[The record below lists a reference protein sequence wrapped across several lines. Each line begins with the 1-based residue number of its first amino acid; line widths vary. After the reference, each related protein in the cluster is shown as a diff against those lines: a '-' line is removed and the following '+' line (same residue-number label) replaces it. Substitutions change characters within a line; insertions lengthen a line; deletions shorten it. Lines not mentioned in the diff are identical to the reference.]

1 MTFPSE
7 NARILSRSL
16 CTLGQNP
23 WHLSLKI
30 GKVNDCDLFTQS
42 QLTHLQSCRHQ
53 RWFCHKTSSLDAKPL
68 WCLCNVAVSSYLDQ
82 NQEVRQ
88 SNWVCWFNQWSC
100 QKNMP
105 VLNTC
110 WFFWQ
115 EGRKPLNNRTWFR
128 LTKKVLT
135 LHLHLQEVFQDKDNL
150 LEALNAPTSPAS
162 SRPHLGM
169 VSVFVRYPRTP
180 DLSYSSLVMLIVVH
194 NF

>member
-1 MTFPSE
+1 MTFLHNPNSRTFNHVDINVDFVTKHLLLMRNPSDVC
-7 NARILSRSL
+7 AMLL
-16 CTLGQNP
+16 
-23 WHLSLKI
+23 
-30 GKVNDCDLFTQS
+30 
-42 QLTHLQSCRHQ
+42 CRHI
-53 RWFCHKTSSLDAKPL
+53 WIKIKKLD
-68 WCLCNVAVSSYLDQ
+68 
-82 NQEVRQ
+82 NQIKFADLTNEV
-88 SNWVCWFNQWSC
+88 VK
-100 QKNMP
+100 KNIP

-115 EGRKPLNNRTWFR
+115 EGKKPLSNRTWLK

-135 LHLHLQEVFQDKDNL
+135 LHLHLKEVFQGKDNL

-194 NF
+194 NL